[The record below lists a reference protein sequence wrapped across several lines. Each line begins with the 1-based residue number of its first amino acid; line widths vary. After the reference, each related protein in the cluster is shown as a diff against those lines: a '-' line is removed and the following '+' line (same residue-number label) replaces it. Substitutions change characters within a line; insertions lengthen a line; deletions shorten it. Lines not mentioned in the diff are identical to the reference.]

1 MDLMDFEFKRER
13 KLGEFVQDFINL
25 LKIILGHCA
34 KVMIRLLF
42 VPVCLMVLVSYYIS
56 TKYNLSAEFSV
67 DLFFNIGFAFI
78 ILSITALVAFG
89 FAIEYFLLIRDTR
102 TLEFDERDVWRNFKE
117 NIAKYIRFLSAAF
130 IVSIIAVIPIG
141 IVTFL
146 SVFIP
151 LVGSVG
157 LGIFYAMIGLWY
169 FCAFLLYREGYD
181 DLTDCFLSSF
191 SALRK
196 RVFEYGIASY
206 VVSFLFQSLLSLVV
220 LIPSLLIGLI
230 AYNSLEFNSD
240 FFNTF
245 YGRILVSCG
254 GSLLTLFSIVYAM
267 LAVMSYGIIYETAKE
282 LKYGEDIFEKISK
295 IGRSNHG

>member
-1 MDLMDFEFKRER
+1 MELIDFEFKRER

-25 LKIILGHCA
+25 LKIILRHCVR
-34 KVMIRLLF
+34 VMVRLL
-42 VPVCLMVLVSYYIS
+42 VLPICIMILVSYYIS
-56 TKYNLSAEFSV
+56 TKYNLSTEFSV
-67 DLFFNIGFAFI
+67 DLFANIGFAFI
-78 ILSITALVAFG
+78 ILFITALIAFG

-102 TLEFDERDVWRNFKE
+102 ALEFDETDVLRNFKD
-117 NIAKYIRFLSAAF
+117 NIAKYIRFLLAAL
-130 IVSIIAVIPIG
+130 IVSMIAIIPIG

-191 SALRK
+191 SMLK
-196 RVFEYGIASY
+196 RRAFEYGIASY

-220 LIPSLLIGLI
+220 LIPSLVIGLI

-240 FFNTF
+240 FFTTF
-245 YGRILVSCG
+245 YGRMLMSLG

-295 IGRSNHG
+295 IGRSNHA

>member
-1 MDLMDFEFKRER
+1 MDFEFKRER

-42 VPVCLMVLVSYYIS
+42 LPICIMILVSYYIS
-56 TKYNLSAEFSV
+56 TKYNLSTSFSV
-67 DLFFNIGFAFI
+67 DLFANIGFAFI
-78 ILSITALVAFG
+78 ILSFTALIAFG

-102 TLEFDERDVWRNFKE
+102 ALGFDEKDVLRNFKD
-117 NIAKYIRFLSAAF
+117 NMAKYIRFLLVAF
-130 IVSIIAVIPIG
+130 IVSIIAIIPIG

-191 SALRK
+191 SMLK
-196 RVFEYGIASY
+196 RRAFEYGVASY

-220 LIPSLLIGLI
+220 LIPSLVIGLI

-245 YGRILVSCG
+245 YGRMLMSLG
-254 GSLLTLFSIVYAM
+254 GSVLTLFSIVYAM

-295 IGRSNHG
+295 IGRSNHA

>member
-1 MDLMDFEFKRER
+1 MELIDFEFKRER

-25 LKIILGHCA
+25 LKIILGHCS
-34 KVMIRLLF
+34 KVMVRLLF
-42 VPVCLMVLVSYYIS
+42 FPICIVLLISYYIS

-67 DLFFNIGFAFI
+67 DLFFYIGAAFI

-102 TLEFDERDVWRNFKE
+102 KLEFDEKDVWKNFKE
-117 NIAKYIRFLSAAF
+117 NITKYMRFLLAAF
-130 IVSIIAVIPIG
+130 IVSIIAIIPIG

-146 SVFIP
+146 GVFIP
-151 LVGSVG
+151 LVGSIA

-169 FCAFLLYREGYD
+169 FCAFLFYREGYD
-181 DLTDCFLSSF
+181 DLTDCFLSAF
-191 SALRK
+191 SVLK
-196 RVFEYGIASY
+196 RRAFEYGIASY

-230 AYNSLEFNSD
+230 AYNSLEFSSD
-240 FFNTF
+240 FFETF
-245 YGRILVSCG
+245 YGRMLVSVG
-254 GSLLTLFSIVYAM
+254 GSILTLFGIVYAM

-295 IGRSNHG
+295 IGRSNHA